1 MGTKSTSI
9 KLINKGL
16 GSDTKRIHK
25 TSSIIKLLRRPELG
39 VTSSIIFVYFIFF
52 ILAGS
57 SGMFSAEGMINIFQ
71 VSAELGILAA
81 AAALLMISGEFDL
94 SMGSMIA
101 FASICIGI
109 CVSQFQIPLSIS
121 IALTF
126 TLAILIGWFNG
137 WLVVK
142 TGLPS
147 FIVTLASMFILRGL
161 SVGLARSF
169 TGSTQIPYITE
180 GAEQSFSVF
189 LFSGHVGKPFFIWL
203 SDNHL
208 LATRPDGSTVIEGI
222 PISLL
227 WWILLTIIAS
237 WVLLKTRFGNWIF
250 AVGGN
255 INAARNMGI
264 PVHNVKIILFIITAL
279 ASTLFATIQVTE
291 SGSADT
297 LRGMQKEFE
306 AIIAVVIGGT
316 LLTGGYG
323 TTIGAMLGALIF
335 GTVQIGIFYTG
346 IDNDWFKVFLGIMIL
361 VAVLFNTYV
370 RRRALLSH

>member
-1 MGTKSTSI
+1 MGSKSTSI

-126 TLAILIGWFNG
+126 TLAILIGCFNG

-169 TGSTQIPYITE
+169 TESTQIPYITE
-180 GAEQSFSVF
+180 GAEESFSVF
-189 LFSGHVGKPFFIWL
+189 LFSGHVGKPLFIWL
-203 SDNHL
+203 SENHL
-208 LATRPDGSTVIEGI
+208 LATHSDGSPVIEGI

-227 WWILLTIIAS
+227 WWIFVTIIAS

-250 AVGGN
+250 AVGGD

-264 PVHNVKIILFIITAL
+264 PVQKVKIILFIITAL